1 MKLTTE
7 QILERVRK
15 LMALATSENESE
27 AAAAMAKARQIL
39 QENGLKIE
47 DIQAKTNDTKGI
59 EVSVETGKK
68 VRTSW
73 MIVLGGIIADFFD
86 CKCIFT
92 SRTVSFIG
100 LASDAEVAGYTFD
113 QAKNRIEWLAYLK
126 TGEYTR
132 KMAEVGIVTRYLTG
146 SRHPKAWRNSWMTG
160 FLYGLKTQLREE
172 KARQTAETVS
182 TALVLR
188 KSEIV
193 QATTM
198 ELYPQL
204 NDVVLQMND
213 RNSSALSQGAGEGEE
228 FSLWKGLNTPSV
240 GGLLED

>member
-1 MKLTTE
+1 MKFTTE

-27 AAAAMAKARQIL
+27 AAEAMAKARRIL
-39 QENGLKIE
+39 QENGLK
-47 DIQAKTNDTKGI
+47 
-59 EVSVETGKK
+59 
-68 VRTSW
+68 
-73 MIVLGGIIADFFD
+73 
-86 CKCIFT
+86 
-92 SRTVSFIG
+92 
-100 LASDAEVAGYTFD
+100 
-113 QAKNRIEWLAYLK
+113 
-126 TGEYTR
+126 
-132 KMAEVGIVTRYLTG
+132 
-146 SRHPKAWRNSWMTG
+146 
-160 FLYGLKTQLREE
+160 TQLQEE

-213 RNSSALSQGAGEGEE
+213 RNSSALSQGAGDGEE